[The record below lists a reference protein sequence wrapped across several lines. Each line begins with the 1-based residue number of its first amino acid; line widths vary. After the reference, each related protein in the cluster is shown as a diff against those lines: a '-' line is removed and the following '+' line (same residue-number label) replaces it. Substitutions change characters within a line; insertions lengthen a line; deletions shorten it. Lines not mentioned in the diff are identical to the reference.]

1 VFFTFA
7 DNAYK
12 IVGLVMVE
20 TVYGSDM
27 SVRASIKKYF
37 YTNLQT
43 AQVDFVFKTA
53 GASPIK

>member
-1 VFFTFA
+1 MFLTFA
-7 DNAYK
+7 DIAYK

-20 TVYGSDM
+20 NVYGSDI
-27 SVRASIKKYF
+27 SVKASIKKHF